1 MGAESEDP
9 EQLRLNLLEAEIAPS
24 SSMGA
29 GWLRNNVFPQ
39 AGHPQ
44 RCQTPPKR
52 SDCKPHEPTSSSCF
66 HHNAHIHEDAW
77 NAKLKLT
84 WKLAKPHQ

>member
-44 RCQTPPKR
+44 RCQTPPQAFGLQT
-52 SDCKPHEPTSSSCF
+52 P
-66 HHNAHIHEDAW
+66 
-77 NAKLKLT
+77 
-84 WKLAKPHQ
+84 